1 MANESGV
8 LVVAEIHEGEIAGL
22 TTELLGLARR
32 LVDGGAGGKVSAA
45 LLGSGVS
52 AQTKA
57 LGEFGADT
65 VYVADDASLSPFT
78 SDAWVPVIQQIAQQA
93 NVSLILIG
101 QTSIGRDVAPRLA
114 FKFNTGVSMDTM
126 EVTYDGT

>member
-45 LLGSGVS
+45 LLGSGVAPGEGAGS
-52 AQTKA
+52 ASAARTPS
-57 LGEFGADT
+57 T
-65 VYVADDASLSPFT
+65 SPT
-78 SDAWVPVIQQIAQQA
+78 TPAWRPSRATPGCRWF
-93 NVSLILIG
+93 SRSCSRP
-101 QTSIGRDVAPRLA
+101 TRR
-114 FKFNTGVSMDTM
+114 
-126 EVTYDGT
+126 